1 MKCPSMKMNRILFPL
16 FASICLAS
24 LQTAHS
30 DDDESIVPAEAFL
43 KTFDV
48 PDDELDRLI
57 SIEAAPKVAIRIHF
71 ETDSAE
77 IKGEHNLRQLDE
89 LGKSLSSPRLQGR
102 VFSIEG
108 HSDKRGD
115 SSHNMKLS
123 QQRSQAVVDYL
134 ATKYGIETKQLQ
146 ANGQGEFFLIDPG
159 DSDEAH
165 RINRRVEIIL
175 NGRTE

>member
-1 MKCPSMKMNRILFPL
+1 MTPDSFLLPILSLAILSTMSRPL
-16 FASICLAS
+16 LA
-24 LQTAHS
+24 AE
-30 DDDESIVPAEAFL
+30 DEIVTEAEFV
-43 KTFDV
+43 KTFSVADE
-48 PDDELDRLI
+48 ELDRLI

-77 IKGEHNLRQLDE
+77 IKGEHNLMQLDE
-89 LGKSLSSPRLQGR
+89 LGKSLLSPRLQGR

-146 ANGQGEFFLIDPG
+146 ANGQGKFFLIDPG